1 MITLSVLQ
9 NLFQQDVPE
18 GSHDPR
24 KMLGFTD
31 NRQDA
36 ALQSGH
42 FNDFLFL
49 VLVRS
54 ALLCALET
62 SNKRLT
68 EEDLAEKV
76 FRARDSIGMN
86 RK

>member
-1 MITLSVLQ
+1 MI
-9 NLFQQDVPE
+9 PE
-18 GSHDPR
+18 DAR
-24 KMLGFTD
+24 FTD

-49 VLVRS
+49 FWSEVHFM
-54 ALLCALET
+54 CLET

-76 FRARDSIGMN
+76 FVPWDSIG
-86 RK
+86 